1 MENQTQTKIIPPKN
15 LFARLKANKY
25 ENFARQF
32 KGVVLDGID
41 AFGLDSVLA
50 IVKECEKIYEDYIS
64 EDAESFVNEIVKDA
78 LNE

>member
-1 MENQTQTKIIPPKN
+1 MENKNQVNVMPPKN
-15 LFARLKANKY
+15 LFARLKANKF

-41 AFGLDSVLA
+41 AFGLDSVMD
-50 IVKECEKIYEDYIS
+50 IVDECKKIYEDYIAN
-64 EDAESFVNEIVKDA
+64 DAKEFVDEIVKDA

>member
-1 MENQTQTKIIPPKN
+1 MENLNQTKVIPPKN

-50 IVKECEKIYEDYIS
+50 IVEDCQKIYEDYIKS
-64 EDAESFVNEIVKDA
+64 DADSFVDEIVKDA

>member
-1 MENQTQTKIIPPKN
+1 MENQTQVKVIPPKN
-15 LFARLKANKY
+15 LFARLKSNKF

-41 AFGLDSVLA
+41 AFGLDSVLD
-50 IVKECEKIYEDYIS
+50 IVEECKKIYEDYIAN
-64 EDAESFVNEIVKDA
+64 DAKEFVDEIVKDA